1 MSTNA
6 RPGPILSWVGTYD
19 KPPESSLNVTDTHFP
34 GRATRWLAVVAV
46 GAAALRSARAPR
58 PRRRA
63 AKKPEPLKIEK
74 VPDTDL
80 KRMTLEAT
88 AAERIGIQ
96 THTVDGAPDGTTGP
110 AAMTVPYGAVLYDA
124 KGATYVYTNPEPRVF
139 VRHPITVD
147 RIDGPTALLIAGP
160 PLGTQVVTVGGSEL
174 AGIEFGVGK

>member
-1 MSTNA
+1 MSGY
-6 RPGPILSWVGTYD
+6 P
-19 KPPESSLNVTDTHFP
+19 FP

-46 GAAALRSARAPR
+46 GAALALGACAKAEET
-58 PRRRA
+58 A

-80 KRMTLEAT
+80 KRMTLDAT

-96 THTVDGAPDGTTGP
+96 THTVDGAPEGTTGP

-139 VRHPITVD
+139 LRHAITVD
-147 RIDGPTALLIAGP
+147 RIDGATALLIAGP

>member
-1 MSTNA
+1 MSTH
-6 RPGPILSWVGTYD
+6 PF
-19 KPPESSLNVTDTHFP
+19 PPRSHPRLAHP
-34 GRATRWLAVVAV
+34 RLAHPRLALLAVVTVAAGLSV
-46 GAAALRSARAPR
+46 GGCADAPEA
-58 PRRRA
+58 A
-63 AKKPEPLKIEK
+63 AKKPEPVKVEKI
-74 VPDTDL
+74 PDTDL

-96 THTVDGAPDGTTGP
+96 THTVDESPAGTVAAPI
-110 AAMTVPYGAVLYDA
+110 TVPYGAVLYDA

-147 RIDGPTALLIAGP
+147 RIDGPWAMLTAGP